1 MGGEGI
7 QCGGREKRG
16 KEKRWVQ
23 NLFILNKKAVFL
35 PPPFSSPPSLLFFHS
50 RALGNTSFFK
60 LRVVVVRGG
69 RWRVLWHSPF
79 RSSLEERGRG
89 GERFQFA
96 ACFFSQREREA
107 FLFSSPPPSPPNFC
121 LAFLRSSVR
130 FARSFGRCSS
140 ISTTFYTQTK

>member
-35 PPPFSSPPSLLFFHS
+35 PPPLFFPPFPS
-50 RALGNTSFFK
+50 ILPLTRAGKYLF
-60 LRVVVVRGG
+60 LQAARGG
-69 RWRVLWHSPF
+69 GVGGKVESALAFSF
-79 RSSLEERGRG
+79 SILFGGEREG